1 MKYKIILALLF
12 FPITMLSAS
21 DLVEYERHYEDLNRL
36 KHTLEKLELQK
47 KINEVQTQIDK
58 DTFANLPQPT
68 LPEGDFGNEIFS
80 PKDLT
85 LLYLIGSGKSTKA
98 FAQHKDKVISFANGQ
113 SYQGWLVKIDGKS
126 VTFSKGGSSVSL

>member
-1 MKYKIILALLF
+1 MKYKIFAALLF
-12 FPITMLSAS
+12 FPITILSAS

-36 KHTLEKLELQK
+36 KNTLEKLELQK
-47 KINEVQTQIDK
+47 KINEVQMQIDK
-58 DTFANLPQPT
+58 DAFANSPQPI
-68 LPEGDFGNEIFS
+68 LPEGEFGNEVFS

-98 FAQHKDKVISFANGQ
+98 FVQHKDKTLSFANGQ

-126 VTFSKGGSSVSL
+126 VTFSKGGSSVTL